1 MSSIRKLSAGVIG
14 GLALLSAQSASAIL
28 LDGKTV
34 GYSYLYPNASTSFF
48 NPGPIVVGAGVEL
61 PGLFSS
67 SDRGTLDI
75 SDTSIFIDFQT
86 SLFPWEAVEF
96 NGWVI
101 TDLLSAIDPFTS
113 ISLATNMV
121 GLSLANLAFNANV
134 ILVNWQGLSFDENT
148 FVRIGVNSSGVPEP
162 TTMMLLASG
171 LVAAG
176 AAKRKLRNAKL

>member
-1 MSSIRKLSAGVIG
+1 MTSIRKLSAGVIG

-34 GYSYLYPNASTSFF
+34 GYSYLYPTASTSFF
-48 NPGPIVVGAGVEL
+48 NPGPILVGAGVEL
-61 PGLFSS
+61 PGFHSL
-67 SDRGTLDI
+67 DDEGTLDI

-86 SLFPWEAVEF
+86 SLSWEAIEF

-101 TDLLSAIDPFTS
+101 TDLFSTIDPFTS